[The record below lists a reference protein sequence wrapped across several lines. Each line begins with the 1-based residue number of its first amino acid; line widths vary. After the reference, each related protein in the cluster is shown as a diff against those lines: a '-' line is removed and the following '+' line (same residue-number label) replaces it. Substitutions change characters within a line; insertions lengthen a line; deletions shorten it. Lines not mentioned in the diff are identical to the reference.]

1 MPLLEAIPSE
11 SVFSTLRVNSSTNMA
26 HVCLLL
32 VTQSATWANQDFSPL
47 VAADSFRLVACSCK
61 NIIFHHVKR
70 QMRVL

>member
-11 SVFSTLRVNSSTNMA
+11 SGFSTLRVNSSTNMA
-26 HVCLLL
+26 HVRLLL
-32 VTQSATWANQDFSPL
+32 VTQSATWANQDFSPS
-47 VAADSFRLVACSCK
+47 VAAGSFCLVACSRK